1 MPRII
6 KPAVGSFTAS
16 NITVDSS
23 GRIVAA
29 SSGSGAANML
39 RTFTSKDDGTAT
51 FTAQPGTSKIHVYL
65 RGAGGGGGGGSSG
78 GQSGGSGGHGGFGF
92 FNIPVSQPYSVPFT
106 LGAGGSGGLTIY
118 PLGAQ
123 AGTAGAASS
132 FNTNLVANG
141 GNGGTHTNGVQAHG
155 NNGTTQ
161 NADFSYIN
169 ATDYAVANSKL
180 FTPEGMVSVADEN
193 GGTQTYN
200 NSPQYGTPDPSA
212 MSIRTG
218 GMGGAFGT
226 GMQTTTR
233 RSGTAGQD
241 GSIVV
246 YEDIG

>member
-23 GRIVAA
+23 GRVVAA
-29 SSGSGAANML
+29 TSGAGAANMVK
-39 RTFTSKDDGTAT
+39 TFEASTDGAAT
-51 FTAQPGTSKIHVYL
+51 FTAQATTSKIHVYL
-65 RGAGGGGGGGSSG
+65 KGAGGGGGGATSG
-78 GQSGGSGGHGGFGF
+78 EGKIGGLGGFGF

-106 LGAGGSGGLTIY
+106 LGNGGGGGTSALSPTNN
-118 PLGAQ
+118 GQ
-123 AGTAGAASS
+123 AGTASS

>member
-92 FNIPVSQPYSVPFT
+92 FNISVAQPYAVPFT
-106 LGAGGSGGLTIY
+106 LGAGGSGGSTT
-118 PLGAQ
+118 PNANS
-123 AGTAGAASS
+123 GTAGAASS

-141 GNGGTHTNGVQAHG
+141 GNGGTHSQGTPAHG
-155 NNGTTQ
+155 SNGTTA

-169 ATDYAVANSKL
+169 GTDYAVSNSKL
-180 FTPEGMVSVADEN
+180 FTPEGVVSVADGE
-193 GGTQTYN
+193 GGTSTYN

-212 MSIRTG
+212 MSLKIG

-226 GMQTTTR
+226 GTQTTTR
-233 RSGTAGQD
+233 RSGTTGQD